1 MSNHIAIQDRKD
13 GDLLRRVGT
22 RRIANGVDLAMDY
35 FCESF
40 TDFDGTRVEGPRC
53 YYVAAN
59 VGRFRFAHH
68 HHFSRGEG
76 MDAAERCLR
85 LYRAIARSGRLS
97 LERLQRSPHWELVDD
112 AWGAV

>member
-1 MSNHIAIQDRKD
+1 MDYQTQDRID
-13 GDLLRRVGT
+13 NALLRRVGT
-22 RRIANGVDLAMDY
+22 RRIANGVELAMD
-35 FCESF
+35 FFNVEF
-40 TDFDGTRVEGPRC
+40 TDFDGARAEGPRC

-76 MDAAERCLR
+76 WDAAERCLR

-97 LERLQRSPHWELVDD
+97 LEHLQRSPHWELVDD